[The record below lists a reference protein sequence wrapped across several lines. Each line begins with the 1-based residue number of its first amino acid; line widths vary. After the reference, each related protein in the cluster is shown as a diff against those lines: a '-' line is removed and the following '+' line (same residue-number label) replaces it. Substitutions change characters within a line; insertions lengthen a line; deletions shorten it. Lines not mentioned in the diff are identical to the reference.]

1 MKKKKGKKKKIE
13 NKCCLQNRW
22 QKGKK
27 SLFLLKARPGLGPSP
42 ARGGFRAQWL
52 VGCLCWSL
60 WRGFHILSPGKLTQL
75 GVEGGPSGARKL
87 VRSPENK
94 WPQIRSNPDPAERT
108 SFPRL
113 KIKIITEWTPGLSKS
128 ELITKLWQ
136 FFAVSEAKHFS
147 ASCQFT
153 LGNNLNDYRLAV
165 SLHSY

>member
-1 MKKKKGKKKKIE
+1 MKKKKERKIE

-22 QKGKK
+22 QKGRK
-27 SLFLLKARPGLGPSP
+27 SLFLLKACPGLGPSP
-42 ARGGFRAQWL
+42 ARRGFRAQWL
-52 VGCLCWSL
+52 VGCLCWSP
-60 WRGFHILSPGKLTQL
+60 WRGFHICPQGGWL
-75 GVEGGPSGARKL
+75 GCGWGASGARKP
-87 VRSPENK
+87 VRSPEDK

-113 KIKIITEWTPGLSKS
+113 KIKIITKWTLGLSKC
-128 ELITKLWQ
+128 ELITKLWPV
-136 FFAVSEAKHFS
+136 FAVSEDKHFS